1 MRKPPSDLCPTAAE
15 AMIAIRDM
23 FRWGV
28 ALVAAVTFGAA
39 VACVAKAEERADVE
53 LVLLADVSHSMD
65 LSELQMQR
73 VAYVAALRDP
83 IVMHAIRAGTHG
95 KIVLSFVEF
104 HDKQMMILP
113 PTFIRSDI
121 DLAGAAAA
129 VERAPLVAERGM
141 TAIGDA
147 LLFARGLFTGVGDR
161 RVIDVSGD
169 GEVNSGIPI
178 AAVDLTG
185 IQVNGLPIGPIE
197 IARYYDAHVVRDGF
211 LIPVERVEDMAIALR
226 AKLLREIADSDG
238 PVKVGGA
245 Q

>member
-1 MRKPPSDLCPTAAE
+1 MRKPPNDISPAAKD
-15 AMIAIRDM
+15 AMTAIRDM

-28 ALVAAVTFGAA
+28 ALVAAVSLGASI
-39 VACVAKAEERADVE
+39 ACVAKAEERVDVE
-53 LVLLADVSHSMD
+53 LVLLADVSQSMD
-65 LSELQMQR
+65 LPELQMQR
-73 VAYVAALRDP
+73 AAYVAALRDP
-83 IVMHAIRAGTHG
+83 MVMHAIRAGSHG

-104 HDKQMMILP
+104 DTKQNLILP
-113 PTFIRSDI
+113 PTYIRTDI
-121 DLAGAAAA
+121 DLAGAATA
-129 VERAPLVAERGM
+129 VERAPLVADRGM

-161 RVIDVSGD
+161 LVIDVSGD

-226 AKLLREIADSDG
+226 TKLLREIADADG

-245 Q
+245 R